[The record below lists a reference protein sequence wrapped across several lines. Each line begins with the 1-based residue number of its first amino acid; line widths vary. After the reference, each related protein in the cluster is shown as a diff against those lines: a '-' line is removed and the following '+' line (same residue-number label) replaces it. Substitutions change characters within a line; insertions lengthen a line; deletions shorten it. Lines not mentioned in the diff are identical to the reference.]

1 MNTRNLIF
9 ILGDQLSR
17 SLPNLMSADRKK
29 DIVFMCEVAEET
41 TYVPHHKQ
49 KLVFILSAMRHFAE
63 ELREDGWQVDYVR
76 LDDAEN
82 SGSFTSELTRAVKRH
97 KPQSVTLVHP
107 GEKRV
112 LGDIQRWRDTSET
125 PLKIY
130 HDNRFVTDLAFF
142 QKWAEGRKTLRMEY
156 FYREV
161 RKATGLLMQGDDP
174 AGGEWNYDQDNRK
187 PASDDLFLPKR
198 LRFEADAITRD
209 VIDMVEDR
217 FAGHFGT
224 TEAFGY
230 AVTASDAERALDHF
244 IKEALPCFGDYQDAM
259 LAGHQFLYHSLI
271 SPYINA
277 GLLDPMK
284 ACRKAEDAWM
294 AGKAP
299 LNAVE
304 GFIRQIIGWREY
316 VRGMYWTSEDDYTR
330 QNALNAHRPLPGYF
344 WSADTKMA
352 CVKAV
357 VEQTRDQA
365 YAHHIQRLMV
375 TGVFCLLAGIDPHE
389 VHEWYLSVY
398 VDAFEWVEAPNVIG
412 MALYADGG
420 KLGSK
425 PYAASGAYINRMSDY
440 CEGCQYSVSKKTGEN
455 ACPYNSLYW
464 DFLIRNRER
473 LENNPRISRSYS
485 TWDRMKDDRKADS
498 LTTAKGYLAQ
508 IEDL

>member
-1 MNTRNLIF
+1 
-9 ILGDQLSR
+9 
-17 SLPNLMSADRKK
+17 
-29 DIVFMCEVAEET
+29 
-41 TYVPHHKQ
+41 
-49 KLVFILSAMRHFAE
+49 
-63 ELREDGWQVDYVR
+63 
-76 LDDAEN
+76 
-82 SGSFTSELTRAVKRH
+82 
-97 KPQSVTLVHP
+97 
-107 GEKRV
+107 
-112 LGDIQRWRDTSET
+112 
-125 PLKIY
+125 
-130 HDNRFVTDLAFF
+130 
-142 QKWAEGRKTLRMEY
+142 
-156 FYREV
+156 
-161 RKATGLLMQGDDP
+161 
-174 AGGEWNYDQDNRK
+174 
-187 PASDDLFLPKR
+187 
-198 LRFEADAITRD
+198 
-209 VIDMVEDR
+209 MVEDR
-217 FAGHFGT
+217 FGGHFGT

-284 ACRKAEDAWM
+284 ACRKAEDAWK

-316 VRGMYWTSEDDYTR
+316 VRGIYWTSEDNYTR
-330 QNALNAHRPLPGYF
+330 QNALNANRPLPGYF

-412 MALYADGG
+412 KALYADGG
-420 KLGSK
+420 KLGSS
-425 PYAASGAYINRMSDY
+425 PVRPVALISIACRTIVRG
-440 CEGCQYSVSKKTGEN
+440 VSTRSQKTGEN
-455 ACPYNSLYW
+455 ACPYNSPYW

-485 TWDRMKDDRKADS
+485 TWDRMKDDRKADY
-498 LTTAKGYLAQ
+498 LATAKGYLAQ
-508 IEDL
+508 IEHL